1 MQITE
6 EKISDQNALLTIAI
20 SPEDYAQK
28 FDRALK
34 GYQKQVS
41 MPGFRTGKVPMG
53 VVKKRYGKS
62 VLVEELNKV
71 LNQSIQQYITDKNL
85 QILGSP
91 IPASDRRE
99 KGDWD
104 NPSDFEFVY
113 ELGLAPELDVN
124 VSAKDQFDYHTIAV
138 DDNMIEEQIGR
149 MRRRYGKIEKVSEVE
164 SNDMLSGDFVELD
177 AQDEVNS
184 SGIFTSSTLTLES
197 IDAEVS
203 ARFVGKAEGDE
214 VIFDPMKLA
223 SSHGDIARIMGV
235 GHEQVHH
242 LHTNFKFIIRG
253 IQRMHMADLDKAF
266 LDRML
271 GEGTTETDLRE
282 KIRTDLNENFKKD
295 SDQLFRRDISTK
307 MVAKHQPSLPD
318 TFLKR
323 WIVLTNEKPISPEQ
337 VEQDYYVYRNGLQWQ
352 LIFNSLIKQKAIVIE
367 PESLIEKTKGIMA
380 AQYSQYGMPTPD
392 DDELTETARKV
403 LGNQE
408 EARRVMDMVY
418 DDKLVAFIRENA
430 TVNEKSVSYDEFVK
444 LASEA

>member
-6 EKISDQNALLTIAI
+6 EKISDQNALLTISIA
-20 SPEDYAQK
+20 PEDYTQRL
-28 FDRALK
+28 DRALK

-41 MPGFRTGKVPMG
+41 MPGFRPGKVPMG

-71 LNQSIQQYITDKNL
+71 LNHSIQQYISDKNL

-91 IPASDRRE
+91 IPASNFGE

-113 ELGLAPELDVN
+113 ELGLAPKMEVI
-124 VSAKDQFDYHTIAV
+124 VSVQDQFDYHTINV
-138 DDNMIEEQIGR
+138 DDSMIDEQIAR

-164 SNDMLSGDFVELD
+164 SNDMLQGDFIELD
-177 AQDEVNS
+177 ENDEVNPAGVWATNS
-184 SGIFTSSTLTLES
+184 LNLES
-197 IDAEVS
+197 IDAQVS
-203 ARFVGKAEGDE
+203 AGFVGKKLGDD

-223 SSHGDIARIMGV
+223 DSHADIARIIGV
-235 GHEQVHH
+235 EHDVVHD
-242 LHTNFKFIIRG
+242 LHTNFKFVIRE
-253 IQRMHMADLDKAF
+253 INRMHMADLDQSF
-266 LDRML
+266 IDRML
-271 GEGTTETDLRE
+271 GEGSTEVDLRA
-282 KIRTDLNENFKKD
+282 KIRTDLVENFKKD

-323 WIVLTNEKPISPEQ
+323 WIAVTNEKPITEEQ
-337 VEQDYYVYRNGLQWQ
+337 VEHDYYNYRNGLQWQ
-352 LIFNSLIKQKAIVIE
+352 LIFNSLITQKAVVIE
-367 PESLIEKTKGIMA
+367 PEALIEKAKSLMS
-380 AQYSQYGMPTPD
+380 AQYAQYGMPTPED
-392 DDELTETARKV
+392 EELTQSARKV
-403 LGNQE
+403 LGNKE

-430 TVNEKSVSYDEFVK
+430 TVNEKSVSFDEFVK